1 MPKYITIM
9 QNPTN
14 NNYNIHNNIRNR
26 WSPRAFSE
34 KPIEQ
39 EKINS
44 ILEAARWA
52 PSAFN
57 EQPWRFIVGHQGDD
71 TYDSILS
78 TLVDWNILWAGNA
91 PVLIINLAKKTFSQ
105 NEKQNVTF
113 KYDLGQAVGFMILE
127 AVNQGLETH
136 QMSGFDASKAAELFN
151 IPDDFQA
158 VSVTA
163 IGYYGKAEE
172 LPTDMAAM
180 ETKQRERKELDNIVF
195 TKKFGE
201 SYRF

>member
-1 MPKYITIM
+1 M

-14 NNYNIHNNIRNR
+14 NNHPLNELIKQR
-26 WSPRAFSE
+26 WSPRAFSAKSVE
-34 KPIEQ
+34 K
-39 EKINS
+39 EKIKS

-57 EQPWRFIVGHQGDD
+57 EQPWRFIVGEKGGS

-91 PVLIINLAKKTFSQ
+91 PVLILNIAKKTFTQ
-105 NEKQNVTF
+105 NAKPNVTF
-113 KYDLGQAVGFMILE
+113 KYDLGQAVGLMITE
-127 AVNQGLETH
+127 AVDKGLYTH
-136 QMSGFDASKAAELFN
+136 QMSGFDADKAAELFN

-163 IGYYGKAEE
+163 LGYYGNADE
-172 LPTDMAAM
+172 LPKDMAEM
-180 ETKQRERKELDNIVF
+180 ETKPRERKEFKDVVF
-195 TKKFGE
+195 GEKFGE
-201 SYRF
+201 SYD

>member
-1 MPKYITIM
+1 M

-14 NNYNIHNNIRNR
+14 NNHPLNELIKQR
-26 WSPRAFSE
+26 WSPRAFSAKSVE
-34 KPIEQ
+34 K
-39 EKINS
+39 EKIKS

-57 EQPWRFIVGHQGDD
+57 EQPWRFIVGEKGGS

-91 PVLIINLAKKTFSQ
+91 PVLILNIAKKTFTH
-105 NEKQNVTF
+105 NAKPNVTF
-113 KYDLGQAVGFMILE
+113 KYDLGQAVGLMITE
-127 AVNQGLETH
+127 AVDKGLYTH
-136 QMSGFDASKAAELFN
+136 QMSGFDADKAAELFN

-163 IGYYGKAEE
+163 LGYYGNADE
-172 LPTDMAAM
+172 LPKDMAEM
-180 ETKQRERKELDNIVF
+180 ETKPRERKEFKDVVF
-195 TKKFGE
+195 GEKFGE
-201 SYRF
+201 SYD

>member
-1 MPKYITIM
+1 M

-14 NNYNIHNNIRNR
+14 NEYPINKLVEQR
-26 WSPRAFSE
+26 WSPRAYSS
-34 KPIEQ
+34 KPIEK
-39 EKINS
+39 EKIKS

-57 EQPWRFIVGHQGDD
+57 EQPWRFIVGRKGDSA
-71 TYDSILS
+71 YDSILG

-91 PVLIINLAKKTFSQ
+91 PVLILNLAKKTFSH
-105 NEKQNVTF
+105 NDKQNVTF

-127 AVNQGLETH
+127 CVNLGLYAH

-151 IPDDFQA
+151 IPDDYQA

-163 IGYYGKAEE
+163 IGYFGSVDE
-172 LPTDMAAM
+172 LSEDMAGM
-180 ETKQRERKELDNIVF
+180 ETKPRERKELKNMVF
-195 TKKFGE
+195 GGKFGK
-201 SYRF
+201 SYEL